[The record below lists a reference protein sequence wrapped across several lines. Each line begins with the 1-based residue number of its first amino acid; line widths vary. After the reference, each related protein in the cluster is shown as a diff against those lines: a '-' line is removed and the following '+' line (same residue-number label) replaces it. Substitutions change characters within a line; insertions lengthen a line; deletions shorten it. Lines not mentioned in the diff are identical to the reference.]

1 MHLVALVL
9 LVPVATLA
17 ALLPT
22 RAFAIDPPAS
32 QSMTILGPGNPQL
45 AAGATELERGNIQEG
60 IRLTLEGL
68 RVPSDNREKA
78 AGHSNLCAGYALL
91 KRWDEALKHCNAALA
106 IDNANWRTFNNRA
119 AVMVGK
125 GDYDLAITDIR
136 TGLEIAPNSSTLLT
150 SLRIIQQNKRLAGAR
165 SRSAVRP

>member
-1 MHLVALVL
+1 MHLVALASIL
-9 LVPVATLA
+9 LIPALA
-17 ALLPT
+17 LAVEPPT
-22 RAFAIDPPAS
+22 G
-32 QSMTILGPGNPQL
+32 QSMTVLGPGNAQL
-45 AAGATELERGNIQEG
+45 AGGAAALEQGNVDEG

-68 RVPSDNREKA
+68 RAPTDSREKA
-78 AGHSNLCAGYALL
+78 AGHSNLCAGYALK

-125 GDYDLAITDIR
+125 GDYDLAIADIR
-136 TGLEIAPNSSTLLT
+136 TGLEIAPNSSTLLS

-165 SRSAVRP
+165 SRSSVRP

>member
-1 MHLVALVL
+1 MHLVARALIL
-9 LVPVATLA
+9 LIATA
-17 ALLPT
+17 GALLP
-22 RAFAIDPPAS
+22 ALALALDPPAS
-32 QSMTILGPGNPQL
+32 QSMTVLGPGNPQL
-45 AAGATELERGNIQEG
+45 AAGATALEKGDVKEG

-68 RVPSDNREKA
+68 RSPADNREKA
-78 AGHSNLCAGYALL
+78 AGHSNLCAGYALQ
-91 KRWDEALKHCNAALA
+91 KRWDEALRHCNAALA

-136 TGLEIAPNSSTLLT
+136 SGLEIAPNSSTLLT